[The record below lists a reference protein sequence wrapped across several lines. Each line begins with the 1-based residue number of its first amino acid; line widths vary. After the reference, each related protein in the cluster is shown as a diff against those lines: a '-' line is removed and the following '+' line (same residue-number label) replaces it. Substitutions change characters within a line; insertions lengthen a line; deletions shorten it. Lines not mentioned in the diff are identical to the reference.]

1 MTFRSLALKL
11 RLAAAVYEGS
21 LPSSDWTFESSL
33 TSKVPILPTPCQG
46 GWGPSLG
53 LSGTA
58 PGSPQTARPL
68 ALWLWYYGQRCHEQQ
83 LQSHCKKATSHSPG
97 AAHHYNWKHKNK
109 SLKGA
114 SKKKKIT
121 GRGFY
126 LGHHHHS
133 CNFIFQG
140 EELNSCRHFGQSKV
154 GDFGCPP
161 LVNNYHEYF
170 NLVKKKKKSLNWKE
184 DAAVPMHSYLPTRPT
199 HLCLQGVFGCLFQ
212 YSPDSWSL
220 LLSLALFRNVKVLE
234 QACFHYIL
242 SFLE

>member
-170 NLVKKKKKSLNWKE
+170 NLVKKKKNLLTERRMQQFPSTVTSPLVPLICAYKE
-184 DAAVPMHSYLPTRPT
+184 YLVAFSSTALT
-199 HLCLQGVFGCLFQ
+199 AGA
-212 YSPDSWSL
+212 SSW
-220 LLSLALFRNVKVLE
+220 ALRFSEMWR
-234 QACFHYIL
+234 F
-242 SFLE
+242 